1 MGYGPLTLRFLASSS
16 STSPSAEYG
25 LPFTLSTSATT
36 DALRPSPGPRS
47 ALGDGLHSLRPF
59 WFLPLRALWA
69 HLLRLCPLW
78 VLPVRLRPHR
88 VRRFRRLH
96 RFGLGRPCSGPQQ
109 RCLVLQVCA
118 LRPEG
123 PRYCSDAQSARGI
136 HGEPVGHHRSELQEL
151 GKASERAR
159 HTPAE

>member
-59 WFLPLRALWA
+59 WFLPLRPLRA
-69 HLLRLCPLW
+69 HLLRLRPLR
-78 VLPVRLRPHR
+78 VLPVRLRPSRVRRVRR
-88 VRRFRRLH
+88 VRRFRGLC
-96 RFGLGRPCSGPQQ
+96 RFWLDR
-109 RCLVLQVCA
+109 
-118 LRPEG
+118 
-123 PRYCSDAQSARGI
+123 RYR
-136 HGEPVGHHRSELQEL
+136 
-151 GKASERAR
+151 
-159 HTPAE
+159 

>member
-59 WFLPLRALWA
+59 WFLPLRPLRA
-69 HLLRLCPLW
+69 HLLRL
-78 VLPVRLRPHR
+78 RP
-88 VRRFRRLH
+88 LH
-96 RFGLGRPCSGPQQ
+96 RFGLGRPFQRLLESREPSGQMLHERQ
-109 RCLVLQVCA
+109 RCHQ
-118 LRPEG
+118 G
-123 PRYCSDAQSARGI
+123 
-136 HGEPVGHHRSELQEL
+136 RSVAVSWPSPSSVRVWTGAGL
-151 GKASERAR
+151 
-159 HTPAE
+159 

>member
-59 WFLPLRALWA
+59 WFLPLRPLRA
-69 HLLRLCPLW
+69 HLLR

-96 RFGLGRPCSGPQQ
+96 RFGLGRPFQRLLESREPSGQMLHERQ
-109 RCLVLQVCA
+109 RCHQ
-118 LRPEG
+118 G
-123 PRYCSDAQSARGI
+123 
-136 HGEPVGHHRSELQEL
+136 RSVAVSWPSPSSVRVWTGAGL
-151 GKASERAR
+151 
-159 HTPAE
+159 